1 MRESDFERH
10 AKDCEWSF
18 CPRKVNFYGVS
29 YKGKVCFVP
38 LGSECFRQSTRP
50 LFDSYCKLS
59 TSVHFSETQTPQT
72 TYIHREKCFSP
83 ELRGSFYTGKHPALG
98 AWDGRQKREDLQ
110 KDDGTINAAFKYNQ
124 NSQRNISLRKETR
137 DGKQHAVT
145 LCCFALKYFSSEL
158 RCLLLFAS
166 ECYNPSSLYCET
178 IKVKI
183 KIAKTQHRCF

>member
-1 MRESDFERH
+1 MYPTKERFVSCPLARNVLGNPRGRASTVSANYPLQYTSLRH
-10 AKDCEWSF
+10 RHLHRRQHIFTVKNVFLLSCE
-18 CPRKVNFYGVS
+18 V
-29 YKGKVCFVP
+29 
-38 LGSECFRQSTRP
+38 
-50 LFDSYCKLS
+50 LS
-59 TSVHFSETQTPQT
+59 TQENIPAACIRRMRRETKARGPSERRWNDECCI
-72 TYIHREKCFSP
+72 YRSIV
-83 ELRGSFYTGKHPALG
+83 
-98 AWDGRQKREDLQ
+98 
-110 KDDGTINAAFKYNQ
+110 KYNQ

-145 LCCFALKYFSSEL
+145 LCRFALKYFSSEL